1 MISIRTKEEIE
12 KIKIASKISAQA
24 LELAGSLCCEGNN
37 TFEIDKQDK
46 RFILAEGAEP
56 NFLNYAG
63 YPNSCCISVNDMII
77 HGIPSKKV
85 VLKKGDIVSVDVGA
99 KYEGYNGDNAYT
111 FVVGEVEKD
120 VEDFLNITKKA
131 LENAIEK
138 AVEGNRVGD
147 ISKAVEDLVVENGY
161 GIVKEFVGHGVGEKL
176 HEPPEIPNFVENKNF
191 KGPRLLAGMVVA
203 IEPMTTKK
211 ECGILRCKDG
221 WGIKTNNK
229 ELAAHFE
236 HTVLITKEKPIVLTK
251 V

>member
-1 MISIRTKEEIE
+1 MINIRTKEEIE

-24 LELAGSLCCEGNN
+24 LELAGTLCCEGNSS
-37 TFEIDKQDK
+37 FEIDKEVE
-46 RFILAEGAEP
+46 RFIFSKGAKP
-56 NFLNYAG
+56 NFLNYNG
-63 YPNSCCISVNDMII
+63 YPNSCCISVNDMVI

-99 KYEGYNGDNAYT
+99 EFEGYNGDNAYT
-111 FVVGEVEKD
+111 FVVGEVEDEVK
-120 VEDFLNITKKA
+120 EFLNTTKKA
-131 LENAIEK
+131 LENAIKK

-147 ISKAVEDLVVENGY
+147 ISKAVEDLVVKKGY

-176 HEPPEIPNFVENKNF
+176 HEPPEIPNFVENEKI
-191 KGPRLLAGMVVA
+191 KGPRLMAGMVVA

-211 ECGILRCKDG
+211 ECGILKCKDG
-221 WGIKTNNK
+221 WGIKTKNK